1 MVRVV
6 AQLGCDHGLHQHVP
20 LRVQS
25 VPVVGGGNVLVD
37 TAMKSYIHAYIHT
50 YIYIHAC
57 RQVPLQRQL
66 SRAATGHRN
75 HPLQVTRH
83 MGVYT
88 TGYTNRAALGPP
100 GGRGTS
106 GGGEERHKTT
116 RSYDHSGVFAHAK
129 WQHISI
135 VTHKRPPARGAAF
148 EHAVP
153 INCKHRQ
160 TYNLTLPA
168 HPHAAGCLQLH
179 RYLGAAQ
186 PADPPQRPDRQPLL
200 PPHSLPPLPP
210 LFPLGRHEWHRR

>member
-1 MVRVV
+1 MHADKFRSSDS
-6 AQLGCDHGLHQHVP
+6 C
-20 LRVQS
+20 RVQRL
-25 VPVVGGGNVLVD
+25 GTGTTRCKLHD
-37 TAMKSYIHAYIHT
+37 TW
-50 YIYIHAC
+50 AC
-57 RQVPLQRQL
+57 TRLDTP
-66 SRAATGHRN
+66 TGRPWGHLEEGAHRE
-75 HPLQVTRH
+75 
-83 MGVYT
+83 
-88 TGYTNRAALGPP
+88 
-100 GGRGTS
+100 
-106 GGGEERHKTT
+106 EERSHKTT

-135 VTHKRPPARGAAF
+135 VTHTRPPARGAAL

-200 PPHSLPPLPP
+200 PPHSPPPLPP
-210 LFPLGRHEWHRR
+210 LFPLGRHGCHRR